1 MRQGSGDLTA
11 YEARETGA
19 IKRWRRQNASLVSR
33 VVGKT
38 MGPIG
43 WMFRKIIPAGAI
55 EGALHGGMWLAEQWA
70 DKDGVLRDLHAES
83 FEELAGYDLERLDRA
98 ADNVHNWA
106 IAYGGGVGLANGT
119 AGFIAIP
126 LGVPALMNVAMRTI
140 RKIGLCYGYDGLTE
154 EEKLFIFNV
163 MILAGAGGPAEKT
176 AALLALRELQVL
188 IAKETFKAM
197 AAKAAGDSLGKVS
210 KEAFVIAVREFGKRI
225 GIQMT
230 RNRLLM
236 AVPVV
241 GGGVGLLVDGN
252 YIRNIG
258 WAARRAYQERWLRDR
273 GRWPEDV
280 AGPVIDGKVEQ

>member
-1 MRQGSGDLTA
+1 MLHRPHDPRA
-11 YEARETGA
+11 YEARQIEA
-19 IKRWRRQNASLVSR
+19 IKRWQHQGNSLVSR
-33 VVGKT
+33 VVGKAMT
-38 MGPIG
+38 PIG
-43 WMFRKIIPAGAI
+43 WMFRKIPRGAI

-70 DKDGVLRDLHAES
+70 DKDGVLRDLQAES
-83 FEELAGYDLERLDRA
+83 FDELAEYDLERLDRA

-106 IAYGGGVGLANGT
+106 IAYGGGVGLANGA

-126 LGVPALMNVAMRTI
+126 LGVPGLINIAMRTV
-140 RKIGLCYGYDGLTE
+140 RKIGLCYGYHDLTE

-163 MILAGAGGPAEKT
+163 MVLAGAGGPGEK
-176 AALLALRELQVL
+176 AAPLLALRELQVM
-188 IAKETFKAM
+188 ITKETFKAM
-197 AAKAAGDSLGKVS
+197 AAKAAADPLGKFS

-252 YIRNIG
+252 YIRNVG
-258 WAARRAYQERWLRDR
+258 WAARRTYQERWLRDR

-280 AGPVIDGKVEQ
+280 